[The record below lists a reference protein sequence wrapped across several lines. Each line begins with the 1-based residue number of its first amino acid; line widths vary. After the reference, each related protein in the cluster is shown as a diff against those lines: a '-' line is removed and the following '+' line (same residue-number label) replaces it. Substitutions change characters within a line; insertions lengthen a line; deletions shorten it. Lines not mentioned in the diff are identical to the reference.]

1 MKACSVQFNAL
12 DFTDVNIALNPQ
24 ATSIQKPKLKKR
36 DNLITYPLITTII
49 RQKRPY
55 SIISLHVYQKRILR
69 KIIYF
74 SLNHFHY
81 I

>member
-1 MKACSVQFNAL
+1 MKACSVQFKAL

-36 DNLITYPLITTII
+36 DNLFTYPLITTII
-49 RQKRPY
+49 RQY